1 MRLLTCRKIG
11 IGTREEWYT
20 DRDIALILAICLP
33 IITTIMIWSGIMLDI
48 LMLNS
53 NTPYYNS
60 NTPYYK
66 FSYPYDNLQKQEC
79 DSTNLVNIWI
89 GKESITEQIKYDWK
103 KLNGYFKGIE
113 FSQIQ

>member
-1 MRLLTCRKIG
+1 M
-11 IGTREEWYT
+11 
-20 DRDIALILAICLP
+20 P
-33 IITTIMIWSGIMLDI
+33 DI
-48 LMLNS
+48 LML
-53 NTPYYNS
+53 NS